1 VNVST
6 GNAQTHA
13 NADRLATR
21 ARVLADVRAILPLI
35 ASQAEMAE
43 ANRELSP
50 ECFAAL
56 VDSGALRLF
65 VAWRAGGLEAGYRT
79 YLETTLEVA
88 SACGSAAWMCFI
100 TNHGDW
106 HVGQMSQSVQD
117 AVWSAG
123 GRAKVAVP
131 LTPHPGW
138 RADTLAAGYRVSG
151 AWPYTSGS
159 TYANWALIA
168 MPKLNGNGQ
177 PIDSIMGLVAMA
189 DVEVEDTWRV
199 SGMAATGSHTLVIR
213 DAFIP
218 HAHTQLLSDMIA
230 HRFPTPHRD
239 EALYHMDVGVV
250 FHSAT
255 LVPVVALA
263 KAAFDLT
270 LARITGSPKPMS
282 FSFYAD
288 TTKAPATQFAMAK
301 AAWNIETALEQLRAT
316 SDAIDAQAATGQP
329 FAALERG
336 RYAMRAA
343 QGHRL
348 CREAMDLLLDVQGA
362 GSFALSNPMQ
372 RIWRDFAM
380 ATRHGM
386 SVPGLKQ
393 EVYGRALLGAVEQ
406 HMTPLV

>member
-1 VNVST
+1 MNLSI
-6 GNAQTHA
+6 GNPQVDS
-13 NADRLATR
+13 NAHLLATR
-21 ARVLADVRAILPLI
+21 AQVLADVRAILPLVK
-35 ASQAEMAE
+35 SQADTAE
-43 ANRELSP
+43 ANRDLSP

-65 VAWRAGGLEAGYRT
+65 VARRAGGLQAGYRT

-117 AVWSAG
+117 AVWNEG

-131 LTPHPGW
+131 LTPLPGW
-138 RADTLAAGYRVSG
+138 RAEPVAGGYRVSG

-159 TYANWALIA
+159 TYAKWALIA
-168 MPKLNGNGQ
+168 FPKLSDGGQ
-177 PIDSIMGLVAMA
+177 PIDSIMGLVSMA
-189 DVEVEDTWRV
+189 NVEVEDTWRV
-199 SGMAATGSHTLVIR
+199 SGMAATGSHTLVVR

-218 HAHTQLLSDMIA
+218 QAHTQLLSDMIA
-230 HRFPTPHRD
+230 HRFPTPHSE

-250 FHSAT
+250 FHTAT

-263 KAAFDLT
+263 KVAYNLT

-288 TTKAPATQFAMAK
+288 TTKAPATQFAMAQ

-316 SDAIDAQAATGQP
+316 TEAIDAQAATGQP

-336 RYAMRAA
+336 RFAMRAA

-362 GSFALSNPMQ
+362 GSFALTNPMQ
-372 RIWRDFAM
+372 RVWRDFAM

-406 HMTPLV
+406 HMTALV